1 MLLIF
6 CHGRDGL
13 LKAPLTVSM
22 MREKI
27 EPVAGGKA
35 WQDYGSFKD

>member
-1 MLLIF
+1 MLYIF

-22 MREKI
+22 KREKI

-35 WQDYGSFKD
+35 WQNYGSFQ